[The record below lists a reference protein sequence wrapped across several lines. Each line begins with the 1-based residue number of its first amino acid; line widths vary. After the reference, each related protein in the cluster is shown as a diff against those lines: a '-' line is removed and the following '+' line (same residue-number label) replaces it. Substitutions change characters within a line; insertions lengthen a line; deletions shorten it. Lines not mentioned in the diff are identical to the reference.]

1 MICVSDDFIIVN
13 CGMLARK
20 NSIVFDI
27 DGVLIDCSERFRR
40 CEEEAGSSKK
50 LFWSCFLSPKYMHL
64 DKPID
69 FGFEVLRGRIA
80 KGYNVVIITGR
91 TDNMASETV
100 DQLKSMGVDGL
111 PIVFRKTG
119 NFAKDYI
126 FKPSAAKKLGLE
138 ILEAHDDSIEVLRGF
153 AELYPNAK
161 LYLYIF

>member
-20 NSIVFDI
+20 NNIVFDI
-27 DGVLIDCSERFRR
+27 DGVLIDCSERFKR

-69 FGFEVLRGRIA
+69 FGFEVLRDRIA
-80 KGYNVVIITGR
+80 RGLNIAIITGR
-91 TDNMASETV
+91 TDNMAFETV
-100 DQLKSMGVDGL
+100 EQLKSMGIEGI

-126 FKPSAAKKLGLE
+126 FKTTVAKKLGLE
-138 ILEAHDDSIEVLRGF
+138 VLEVHDDSFEVLKSF
-153 AELYPNAK
+153 AELYPGVK
-161 LYLYIF
+161 LFLYIF

>member
-1 MICVSDDFIIVN
+1 MSSDFIVINFDKLRRSGVV
-13 CGMLARK
+13 
-20 NSIVFDI
+20 VFDI
-27 DGVLIDCSERFRR
+27 DGVLIDCSERLLK
-40 CEEEAGSSKK
+40 CEEEAGNNKRI
-50 LFWSCFLSPKYMHL
+50 FWSRFLSPRYMHL

-80 KGYNVVIITGR
+80 KGYNIVIITGR

-100 DQLKSMGVDGL
+100 EQLKSMGIEGI

-126 FKPSAAKKLGLE
+126 FKASAAKSLGLE
-138 ILEAHDDSIEVLRGF
+138 VLEVHDDSIEVLKSF
-153 AELYPNAK
+153 AELYPGAK